1 MRVNSLFNVP
11 GSRKPRK
18 RIGRGNGSGTGRT
31 GGRGEKGQKSRSG
44 VSIKTEGGQ
53 MPLIKRLP
61 KRGFNSSKSI
71 RYTPISMADIEFL
84 IIEKRIDTSVVF
96 NKTSLVNIG
105 YIKSENY
112 IELIGMLSGETN
124 VDLFNEK
131 DSDSMQPLLF
141 YLMDISLDE
150 IFSYNKNARNQN
162 DCVSISFYC
171 CHMYRCLLCFF

>member
-105 YIKSENY
+105 YIKSEKPPVKLLAGIDKMNFKISVQLDAY
-112 IELIGMLSGETN
+112 SKTAKELI
-124 VDLFNEK
+124 EK
-131 DSDSMQPLLF
+131 AGGQ
-141 YLMDISLDE
+141 I
-150 IFSYNKNARNQN
+150 R
-162 DCVSISFYC
+162 
-171 CHMYRCLLCFF
+171 

>member
-105 YIKSENY
+105 YIKSEKTPVKLLAGIDKMNFKISVKLDAY
-112 IELIGMLSGETN
+112 SKTAKELI
-124 VDLFNEK
+124 EK
-131 DSDSMQPLLF
+131 AGGQVL
-141 YLMDISLDE
+141 
-150 IFSYNKNARNQN
+150 
-162 DCVSISFYC
+162 
-171 CHMYRCLLCFF
+171 

>member
-84 IIEKRIDTSVVF
+84 IIEKRIYTSVVC

-105 YIKSENY
+105 YIKSEKTPVKLLAGIDKMNFKISVQLDAY
-112 IELIGMLSGETN
+112 SKTAKELI
-124 VDLFNEK
+124 EK
-131 DSDSMQPLLF
+131 AGGQVL
-141 YLMDISLDE
+141 
-150 IFSYNKNARNQN
+150 
-162 DCVSISFYC
+162 
-171 CHMYRCLLCFF
+171 

>member
-105 YIKSENY
+105 YIKSEKTPVKLLAGIDKMKFKISVQLDAY
-112 IELIGMLSGETN
+112 SKTAKELI
-124 VDLFNEK
+124 EK
-131 DSDSMQPLLF
+131 AGGQVL
-141 YLMDISLDE
+141 
-150 IFSYNKNARNQN
+150 
-162 DCVSISFYC
+162 
-171 CHMYRCLLCFF
+171 

>member
-105 YIKSENY
+105 YIKSEKTPVKLLAGIDKMNFKISVQLDAY
-112 IELIGMLSGETN
+112 SKTAKELI
-124 VDLFNEK
+124 EK
-131 DSDSMQPLLF
+131 AGGQVL
-141 YLMDISLDE
+141 
-150 IFSYNKNARNQN
+150 
-162 DCVSISFYC
+162 
-171 CHMYRCLLCFF
+171 